1 MGRDGDQPQV
11 RAESIARV
19 FIRPLGSVLPLG
31 FLAFGV
37 AVFVTASYSLGWIPL
52 AQGGELFKLLVV
64 FVVPVE
70 AVTAILA
77 YLSRDTAGGTTLG
90 IFGATWAA
98 LGVVG
103 MSLKP
108 GETSQLLGF
117 FLLAD
122 GAAILILA
130 GAAVVGNPAF
140 AVLLGIACTRFSL
153 NGVYELNASK
163 TVEHASGIVGL
174 VLAGLAGYAGLAFLL
189 EDAEHEPVLP
199 MLRHG
204 SARETLD
211 ADLIDHLR
219 RLESEPGVRGRL

>member
-70 AVTAILA
+70 AGTAILA

-108 GETSQLLGF
+108 G
-117 FLLAD
+117 
-122 GAAILILA
+122 
-130 GAAVVGNPAF
+130 
-140 AVLLGIACTRFSL
+140 
-153 NGVYELNASK
+153 
-163 TVEHASGIVGL
+163 
-174 VLAGLAGYAGLAFLL
+174 
-189 EDAEHEPVLP
+189 
-199 MLRHG
+199 
-204 SARETLD
+204 
-211 ADLIDHLR
+211 
-219 RLESEPGVRGRL
+219 